1 MNIEI
6 DAMKYYMAAEKV
18 GNLIYC
24 IEITLEFLEEFK
36 IEADENVKEALLP
49 HVNKLK
55 DWLK

>member
-18 GNLIYC
+18 SNLIYS

-36 IEADENVKEALLP
+36 IEADENVKGALGP
-49 HVNKLK
+49 CVDKLK
-55 DWLK
+55 EWLK

>member
-18 GNLIYC
+18 SNLIYS

-36 IEADENVKEALLP
+36 IEADDNVKSALNP
-49 HVNKLK
+49 CVDKLK
-55 DWLK
+55 EWLK